1 MSPAATLARLCDNAA
16 PGESMPRKRRTYA
29 WAELFKR
36 VFRLDVLVCDRC
48 GGPRKLLAAI
58 LEADVIRKVLAHLGL
73 ATEPPLIEP
82 ARPPPGH
89 DDLLFA

>member
-1 MSPAATLARLCDNAA
+1 M
-16 PGESMPRKRRTYA
+16 
-29 WAELFKR
+29 FKR
-36 VFRLDVLVCDRC
+36 VFRLDVLICHRC

-73 ATEPPLIEP
+73 APEPPPTAP

-89 DDLLFA
+89 EDLLFA

>member
-1 MSPAATLARLCDNAA
+1 M
-16 PGESMPRKRRTYA
+16 
-29 WAELFKR
+29 
-36 VFRLDVLVCDRC
+36 DVLVCELC

-73 ATEPPLIEP
+73 ATEPPPVAP

-89 DDLLFA
+89 DELLFA